1 MCSSKKNHNSHG
13 GHFRFRSPPP
23 WNFHFRGACHTPPP
37 PSPWNF
43 CNFPSW
49 VPPEKNISVKNA
61 VTLYFYAKDYCFCDK
76 ERKRSFY
83 IKEPVFRYCECTKL

>member
-1 MCSSKKNHNSHG
+1 MCSSKKTITPTEGTFVLDPH
-13 GHFRFRSPPP
+13 PPGISISGVLVIP
-23 WNFHFRGACHTPPP
+23 PPP

-43 CNFPSW
+43 CNFSSW

-61 VTLYFYAKDYCFCDK
+61 VTLYFYAKDYCYCDK